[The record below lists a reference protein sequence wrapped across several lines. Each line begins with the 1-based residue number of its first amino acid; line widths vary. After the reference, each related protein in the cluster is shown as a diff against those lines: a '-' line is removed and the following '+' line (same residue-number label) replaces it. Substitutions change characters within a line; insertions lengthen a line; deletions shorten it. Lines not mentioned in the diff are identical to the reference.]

1 MLDALKSGVS
11 MANHEVAK
19 RGRKGSAAVMFTL
32 AANALR
38 DKSVSVA
45 NLGCDGLYY
54 THMKHVRDS

>member
-1 MLDALKSGVS
+1 